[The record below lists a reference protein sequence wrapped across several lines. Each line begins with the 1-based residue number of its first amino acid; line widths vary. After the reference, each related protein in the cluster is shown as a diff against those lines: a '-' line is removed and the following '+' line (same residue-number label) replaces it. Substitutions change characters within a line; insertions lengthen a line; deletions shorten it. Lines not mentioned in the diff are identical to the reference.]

1 MRIDGRVALVT
12 GAAGGI
18 GGALARVLVRR
29 GARAIVLTDVD
40 AAGLDRV
47 RDRLLDVGGAATA
60 DVSITTAVVD
70 LTDGDALRALVATT
84 EEHHGALDIVCSNAG
99 IGTGEGAD
107 ANVATWQR
115 SWDVNVMAHV
125 HAAAAALP
133 GMLARGEGA
142 FVHTCSAAGLLTLA
156 GDAPYAVTK
165 HAAVGFAEWLA
176 LTHGADGIRVVALC
190 PLGVDTP
197 LLASAADTLA
207 GRIVRASGEVVTA
220 EAAAEC
226 AVDALE
232 QGRFLALPQAEVAHH
247 EAAKVADRDRW
258 LARAAAAVA
267 RLDRA

>member
-18 GGALARVLVRR
+18 GGALAHALVRR

-40 AAGLDRV
+40 AEGLDRA
-47 RDRLLDVGGAATA
+47 RERLLGAAALAAT
-60 DVSITTAVVD
+60 DVSITAAVVD
-70 LTDGDALRALVATT
+70 LTDGDALRGLVAAT
-84 EEHHGALDIVCSNAG
+84 EDHHGMLDIVCSNAG
-99 IGTGEGAD
+99 IGTGEGAEAD
-107 ANVATWQR
+107 VTTWQR
-115 SWDVNVMAHV
+115 AWDVNVMAHV
-125 HAAAAALP
+125 HAAVAALP
-133 GMLARGEGA
+133 GMLERGEGA
-142 FVHTCSAAGLLTLA
+142 FVATCSAAGLLTLA

-165 HAAVGFAEWLA
+165 HAAVGFAEWVA
-176 LTHGADGIRVVALC
+176 LSHGAQGIRVVALC

-197 LLASAADTLA
+197 LLAAAADTLA
-207 GRIVRASGEVVTA
+207 GRIVRASGEVVSA

-226 AVDALE
+226 AFDALE
-232 QGRFLALPQAEVAHH
+232 EGRFLALPQAEVAHH